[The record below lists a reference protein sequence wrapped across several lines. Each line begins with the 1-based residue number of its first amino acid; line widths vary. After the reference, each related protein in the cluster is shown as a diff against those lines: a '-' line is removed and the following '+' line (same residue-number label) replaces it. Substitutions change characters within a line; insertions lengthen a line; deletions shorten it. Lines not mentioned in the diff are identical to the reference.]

1 MIVQSNGPDSILA
14 KIADLRRN
22 VARNQEPGLFDNVDL
37 ISVSS
42 LLERCSIRSLT
53 ANDVLLR
60 AGEQNRT
67 IYFVLAGNLSVRF
80 ESRDSEVIAHCVP
93 GQTIGELSVI
103 DGNPASA
110 YVVAESGSLLLSMDE
125 ETFWNLVE
133 VSHAF
138 AVNLL
143 LFMASRMRE
152 KNSTMFQG
160 QRLRKKFEHEA
171 MFDALTN
178 LYNRRWL
185 DANFPRIIQRHRTD
199 DKPLTVFML
208 DIDHF
213 KKFNDAYGH
222 SIGDDVLAMV
232 SRTIR
237 EDVRPSNPCVRF
249 GGEEFL
255 VIFSETDLG
264 GAKHAADR
272 LRKAIRDTEVVLPDG
287 TALAPV
293 TVSIGVAEAGPDEE
307 AGDLIKRADAALYQ
321 AKNNGRDRVEG

>member
-1 MIVQSNGPDSILA
+1 MAGKGNPTVLDTIAELRSKSALA
-14 KIADLRRN
+14 
-22 VARNQEPGLFDNVDL
+22 QEPGIFENVDL
-37 ISVSS
+37 VAVSS
-42 LLERCSIRSLT
+42 LLERCSPESLEPGQT
-53 ANDVLLR
+53 LLK

-67 IYFVLAGNLSVRF
+67 LYFVLSGNLSVRL
-80 ESRDSEVIAHCVP
+80 ESSESDPVAVCVP

-110 YVVAESGSLLLSMDE
+110 YVVAETPVKLLAMDE
-125 ETFWNLVE
+125 ETFWSLVQ

-152 KNSTMFQG
+152 KNSTVFQG
-160 QRLRKKFEHEA
+160 QRLRKKFEQEA

-185 DANFPRIIQRHRTD
+185 DANMPRIVQRHRTD
-199 DKPLTVFML
+199 GKPLAVFML

-213 KKFNDAYGH
+213 KQFNDAYGH
-222 SIGDDVLAMV
+222 AAGDEVLAMV
-232 SRTIR
+232 AREIR
-237 EDVRPSNPCVRF
+237 DLIRPSNPAIRV

-255 VIFSETDLG
+255 AVFPETDLEG
-264 GAKHAADR
+264 VRLAAER
-272 LRKAIRDTEVVLPDG
+272 VREAIKASSVVLADG
-287 TALAPV
+287 TTLPRV
-293 TVSIGVAEAGPDEE
+293 TVSIGVAQADADETGQ
-307 AGDLIKRADAALYQ
+307 ALMARADAALYK